1 MPNRE
6 EVISSLFRVGRLYVA
21 MEEGPRFNF
30 EWQPCQVR
38 AIIKTWEAGVSAY
51 DMAREHNRDPDEVAV
66 LIMDLRRRRV
76 IKNRPGGLWGKGK
89 AA

>member
-1 MPNRE
+1 MSNRE
-6 EVISSLFRVGRLYVA
+6 EVISNLFMVGKLYIA
-21 MEEGPRFNF
+21 LEGGPRFNF
-30 EWQPCQVR
+30 EWQPGQVR
-38 AIIKTWEAGVSAY
+38 GVISAWEAGVSAY
-51 DMAREHNRDPDEVAV
+51 DIAREHDRDPDEVAV